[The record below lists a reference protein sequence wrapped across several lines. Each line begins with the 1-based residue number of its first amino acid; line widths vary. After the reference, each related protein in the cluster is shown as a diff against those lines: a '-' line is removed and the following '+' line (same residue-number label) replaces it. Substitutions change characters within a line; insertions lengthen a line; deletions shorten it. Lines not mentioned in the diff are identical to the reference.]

1 MRLNEKLLANT
12 SVASVCALLWIWVVP
27 GTIALRH
34 VLLSIGCIAGI
45 FLIQRNWE
53 RFSSPRL
60 SLIPL
65 YAVGTLFIWVGIHY
79 CFFSLNPVLELS
91 EIKGIW
97 LRSIA
102 GCIMASGF
110 AIALCR
116 HSYLRKYFY
125 VSIFA
130 VPLINLLTYLYDC
143 YLNRGFIEPNAFVKF
158 YFAKIETAYF
168 GGIAATV
175 SVANLIFLFS
185 RKIEKKTY
193 LLIALYFL
201 GLALVLL
208 SALLS
213 STKNGIA
220 IALALCILLSI
231 VILTK
236 AFWSLKGSKKAA
248 ITVVILILGLMALIW
263 QVHKSFAYKGWDTI
277 LEDVRVAIDIDK
289 NRQWQR
295 GEGTVEAPLNSSGVP
310 AALNTYSR
318 FAYLAVGMRLIKQ
331 YPLGYGSVNQ
341 SFNGL
346 QTYANIYHE
355 HEGQVHSGWI
365 DFGLAFG
372 LPGLSL
378 IFFALLSII
387 YLGIRQGDE
396 ISLIAITYC
405 LMLMPFGLIAEISYK
420 QYFEA
425 TIFFIVFAATIV
437 AIASKNALGK
447 GVYEAK

>member
-65 YAVGTLFIWVGIHY
+65 YTVGTLFIWVGIHY

-110 AIALCR
+110 AIALCQ

-168 GGIAATV
+168 GGIAAAAA
-175 SVANLIFLFS
+175 VANLIYLLS
-185 RKIEKKTY
+185 GKIEKKTH
-193 LLIALYFL
+193 LTIAFCFISLS
-201 GLALVLL
+201 LVLL
-208 SALLS
+208 SAVLS
-213 STKNGIA
+213 TTKNGFA
-220 IALALCILLSI
+220 IALALCILLFT
-231 VILTK
+231 VILAK
-236 AFWSLKGSKKAA
+236 VFRNFKGLKKVGFIVLLFTLAMIVSA
-248 ITVVILILGLMALIW
+248 W
-263 QVHKSFAYKGWDTI
+263 QIHKSYTGGWNTV
-277 LEDVRVAIDIDK
+277 LQDVRVAVDIDNNK
-289 NRQWQR
+289 QWQFM
-295 GEGTVEAPLNSSGVP
+295 EGSKEAPLNSLGIP

-318 FAYLAVGMRLIKQ
+318 FAYIAVGVRLIEQ
-331 YPLGYGSVNQ
+331 YPLGYGSVNR

-346 QTYANIYHE
+346 QTTANIYHE
-355 HEGQVHSGWI
+355 HTGQVHSGWV

-372 LPGLSL
+372 LPGLGI
-378 IFFALLSII
+378 IFLAIISII
-387 YLGIRQGDE
+387 YFGIKQGGE
-396 ISLIAITYC
+396 LPLVALMYC
-405 LMLMPFGLIAEISYK
+405 LMLIPFGFIAEISYK

-425 TIFFIVFAATIV
+425 TLFFLAFAATIV
-437 AIASKNALGK
+437 SFPQ
-447 GVYEAK
+447 GVNHTYDIDKIS